1 MSVSVPVMPLRRLR
15 ILPEP
20 EVRRR
25 VNDTVPLPAV
35 SRALLYPFSVTVS
48 ECVELLEEK
57 VPVEPVPEPNEKSRY
72 PTLVYVRIL
81 LRYSVPDVIYAPDT
95 VAPDAAAVKV
105 VPAAISVLVLVKLL
119 SE

>member
-1 MSVSVPVMPLRRLR
+1 MSVSVPVMPLRRFR
-15 ILPEP
+15 MLPEP
-20 EVRRR
+20 EDRRR

-35 SRALLYPFSVTVS
+35 SRALLYPVSVTVS

-57 VPVEPVPEPNEKSRY
+57 VPVEPVPDPNEKSRY
-72 PTLVYVRIL
+72 PAPEYVRIL

-105 VPAAISVLVLVKLL
+105 VPAGISVLVLVKLL